1 MIQLTDLH
9 LVSNGVNLMPFKFAP
24 NSEIDAVKSVD
35 SRSDVSICSTVFIA
49 PENWIAIL
57 ENYLQLRHFL

>member
-49 PENWIAIL
+49 PEN
-57 ENYLQLRHFL
+57 